1 MYVLIP
7 KPKCHYPWNFAKLFM
22 RKYAFLLFL
31 QNSLCAFE
39 KGIGKGLMSRC
50 LVHEASARAGGAAFS
65 ISSGMNAYAL
75 SEWMV
80 WTGHRITSQYVK
92 KQKEELY
99 TFIFS
104 FFNGYFSM
112 NYQWVIVFWLISQCI
127 VEMIWTGKWIDLF
140 LPSIFL
146 CICRFPRFLFLPF

>member
-65 ISSGMNAYAL
+65 ISSRMNAYAL
-75 SEWMV
+75 SESRHNM
-80 WTGHRITSQYVK
+80 
-92 KQKEELY
+92 
-99 TFIFS
+99 
-104 FFNGYFSM
+104 
-112 NYQWVIVFWLISQCI
+112 
-127 VEMIWTGKWIDLF
+127 
-140 LPSIFL
+140 
-146 CICRFPRFLFLPF
+146 